1 MKKGLKTI
9 RSNAG
14 SLLLG
19 AAAAAVLAASG
30 TALAKDYPTKPVS
43 WIVTWPA
50 GGGADTATRT
60 FTKYL
65 EKEIDGTIVIN
76 NVVGGGASIGYM
88 TAKQAR
94 PDGYTLLT
102 AQGDLPKFAPT
113 KLAPIDIKDFDF
125 IAGFAVQSPVLIVR
139 ADSPWKTLKDFVE
152 DAKKNPGKRTIGVS
166 DIGGVHHQP
175 VILWAKQAGIDV
187 RAIAHDGSPQM
198 NAAILGGHVDVISS
212 YVRPAVPYV
221 KEGKLRFL
229 GYFGSN
235 PPADYPDI
243 PTVRASGYDVVWE
256 QPYGIGAPAGVPEDV
271 KKTLAAAAK
280 KVWANPEFVKGLGN
294 LGLDLYAKSGQELKE
309 SLQQMQVGIVEVTK
323 ILQGGK

>member
-152 DAKKNPGKRTIGVS
+152 DAKKI
-166 DIGGVHHQP
+166 Q
-175 VILWAKQAGIDV
+175 
-187 RAIAHDGSPQM
+187 
-198 NAAILGGHVDVISS
+198 
-212 YVRPAVPYV
+212 
-221 KEGKLRFL
+221 
-229 GYFGSN
+229 
-235 PPADYPDI
+235 
-243 PTVRASGYDVVWE
+243 ASG
-256 QPYGIGAPAGVPEDV
+256 PSACRI
-271 KKTLAAAAK
+271 LAASITSRS
-280 KVWANPEFVKGLGN
+280 FFGR
-294 LGLDLYAKSGQELKE
+294 SRRE
-309 SLQQMQVGIVEVTK
+309 STSVPLPMTARRK
-323 ILQGGK
+323 